1 MLSLKLNT
9 GVALTALLL
18 FCCGNNLMAQ
28 NKIIVHNGN
37 KFEVAESPDDT
48 VIVVDPLTGD
58 EQIVVTKKINEILK
72 MNNTPVVPAD
82 KSDEQVT
89 VTMETIVKAIE
100 KKMRKEGKELGQGSY
115 DFFVNN
121 LVIDEYGHIVYH
133 EPSGIQMI
141 TVINIDGI
149 PTRPDLAPQQK
160 DVIGRKIDDIVDNIR
175 VSGFK
180 KNSQPVIYSMN
191 IKGNFVIR

>member
-1 MLSLKLNT
+1 MLSLKFSI

-18 FCCGNNLMAQ
+18 FCCGNKLIAQ
-28 NKIIVHNGN
+28 NKIIVHNDN

-48 VIVVDPLTGD
+48 VIVVDPITGD
-58 EQIVVTKKINEILK
+58 EQTVIRKKIDVILK

-89 VTMETIVKAIE
+89 VTIETIVKEIE
-100 KKMRKEGKELGQGSY
+100 KKMRKEGKGLGQGSY
-115 DFFVNN
+115 DFFINN
-121 LVIDEYGHIVYH
+121 LVIDEHGHIVYH
-133 EPSGIQMI
+133 EPAGIQMI

-149 PTRPDLAPQQK
+149 PTKPDLAPQQK
-160 DVIGRKIDDIVDNIR
+160 AVMGRKIDDIVDNIR